1 MKRMI
6 SSLRPACL
14 LACLALVLAAPAS
27 HADIYKW
34 VDADGKTHYS
44 ERKEDAGKSK
54 VEEVKIKSSPE
65 TTNTATRP
73 GWQEQEAEFRQ
84 RQIQRQQE
92 EAKANKPAPVKP
104 RQLYSEKPETDAS
117 RCEMAKDILGGKL
130 VHGNGAKTDAND
142 RMIAERDKSRFCH

>member
-6 SSLRPACL
+6 FSPRPVCL
-14 LACLALVLAAPAS
+14 LACLTLLLAAPTS

-44 ERKEDAGKSK
+44 ERKDDAGKSK

-65 TTNTATRP
+65 ATASRP
-73 GWQEQEAEFRQ
+73 GLQEQDTEFRQ
-84 RQIQRQQE
+84 RQIKRQQE
-92 EAKANKPAPVKP
+92 EANANKPAPVKP
-104 RQLYSEKPETDAS
+104 RQLYSDKPETDAS
-117 RCEMAKDILGGKL
+117 RCEMARDILSGKL